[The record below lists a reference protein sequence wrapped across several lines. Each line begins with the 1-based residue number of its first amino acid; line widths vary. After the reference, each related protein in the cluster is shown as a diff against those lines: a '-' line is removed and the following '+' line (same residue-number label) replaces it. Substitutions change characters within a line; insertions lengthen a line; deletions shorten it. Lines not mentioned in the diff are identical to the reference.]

1 MAAFAKGAYDAAAY
15 NAFRPVYPPKLFDK
29 LWSFHRSGRNARW
42 TRAVDLG
49 CGTGQATLKLTTQ
62 FEHAI
67 GVDPS
72 PKMIQQANELISSSP
87 FHNPPNG
94 NRRIVFE
101 NAPAEKLA
109 FLQDESVDFV
119 SAAQAVHW
127 FDYARLWR
135 EINRV
140 LRPGGSVAFWGYS
153 ELRIRHFP
161 YLTPI
166 ITYYSQGSSPRQ
178 PQPPSNLDLQ
188 PDILANEPLTHA
200 ASSRTGTM
208 ARVEPEPDSLGA
220 YWEQPGRSILD
231 GGLLSIPNPPSSAH
245 FDLSASQVVLYSG
258 SLRPDVFQAFTDYEN
273 RQIEGKKREIVQEDV
288 VLEKEMTWELLERY
302 CRTWSSLATY
312 LEQHPDEK
320 ERRDGDILQRFLK
333 RMKDEIVSR
342 GEAVPESLTV
352 EWPMTLL
359 LYRKG
364 D

>member
-1 MAAFAKGAYDAAAY
+1 
-15 NAFRPVYPPKLFDK
+15 
-29 LWSFHRSGRNARW
+29 
-42 TRAVDLG
+42 
-49 CGTGQATLKLTTQ
+49 
-62 FEHAI
+62 
-67 GVDPS
+67 
-72 PKMIQQANELISSSP
+72 
-87 FHNPPNG
+87 
-94 NRRIVFE
+94 
-101 NAPAEKLA
+101 
-109 FLQDESVDFV
+109 
-119 SAAQAVHW
+119 
-127 FDYARLWR
+127 
-135 EINRV
+135 
-140 LRPGGSVAFWGYS
+140 
-153 ELRIRHFP
+153 
-161 YLTPI
+161 
-166 ITYYSQGSSPRQ
+166 
-178 PQPPSNLDLQ
+178 
-188 PDILANEPLTHA
+188 
-200 ASSRTGTM
+200 M